1 MLNDEKTTLDIFAT
15 AVLALLS
22 DAELAKL
29 LRRLRIA

>member
-15 AVLALLS
+15 ALLS